1 MKYFLYVMLFLL
13 YACESTNM
21 PKDIGKNKK
30 NKNIQMK
37 VTTEPSI
44 KVKK

>member
-13 YACESTNM
+13 YGCESTIK
-21 PKDIGKNKK
+21 PKDISKNKK

-37 VTTEPSI
+37 VTTEPSM